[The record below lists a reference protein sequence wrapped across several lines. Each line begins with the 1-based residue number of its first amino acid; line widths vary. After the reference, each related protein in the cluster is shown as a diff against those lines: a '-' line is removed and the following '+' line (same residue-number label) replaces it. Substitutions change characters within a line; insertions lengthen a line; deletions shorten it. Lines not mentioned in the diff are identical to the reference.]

1 MTKYILRRILQ
12 SIPTLIGISILTY
25 VIIDLVPGNPLS
37 QVTQDPNLTVEDRQ
51 RIFDAYGFNDP
62 LHVKYLRWLIG
73 EAPISFGAKPAWS
86 IDLSNGQ
93 TVIVNSDRNDNV
105 TNDADYILETRETAS
120 MSQDVTDSPVRRG
133 RAGEREIVSADAIEI
148 ALAQFGSDVEVVD
161 SGWLPYYGAIVLW
174 QGRILPVYRGPE
186 IIGEEVG
193 DDLGALRGDFG
204 TSFSSKRSTV
214 ETIRLRIGATFEL
227 GVISLVVGLILGLPI
242 GVMAAVWHGT
252 IFDQVTRIMAVLIS
266 SIPVFWLGLILL
278 LIFGSWL
285 QWLPMGN
292 RFPLSFTNEYSIADR
307 IKHLVL
313 PVFTLSSFTIA
324 GFSRFMRAS
333 VLDVLNEDYVRT
345 ARAKGVSDRRVW
357 FIHALRNAMI
367 PIATLLGPSI
377 VGVLSGAVLTESI
390 YSWPG
395 MGLLVVTSVTQQDY
409 PVIMAVVLLFS
420 LLTVVGYL
428 LSDVLYAVFDPRIRL
443 S

>member
-12 SIPTLIGISILTY
+12 SIPTLIGISIITY
-25 VIIDLVPGNPLS
+25 LIIDIAPGNPLS
-37 QVTQDPNLTVEDRQ
+37 QLTQNPNLTYEDRQ
-51 RIFDAYGFNDP
+51 RIFEAYGFNDP
-62 LHVKYLRWLIG
+62 VQVKYFRWLIG

-93 TVIVNSDRNDNV
+93 TAIVDSASGEV
-105 TNDADYILETRETAS
+105 VETRDTIS
-120 MSQDVTDSPVRRG
+120 MNQDVTDSPVRRG
-133 RAGEREIVSADAIEI
+133 RAGERDVGSASASEIAIADAGGD
-148 ALAQFGSDVEVVD
+148 LEVID
-161 SGWLPYYGAIVLW
+161 SGWLPYYGAVVLW
-174 QGRILPVYRGPE
+174 QGRTLPVYRSGE
-186 IIGEEVG
+186 IIGDEVG
-193 DDLGALRGDFG
+193 QDLGALRGDFG
-204 TSFSSKRSTV
+204 TSFASQRTTV
-214 ETIRLRIGATFEL
+214 ETIRLRVAATFEL
-227 GVISLVVGLILGLPI
+227 GTISLIVGLLLGLPI

-252 IFDQVTRIMAVLIS
+252 IFDQITRIMAVLVS

-292 RFPLSFTNEYSIADR
+292 RFPVSFTNDYSLADR
-307 IKHLVL
+307 IRHLVL

-395 MGLLVVTSVTQQDY
+395 MGRLVVDSVVALDY
-409 PVIMAVVLLFS
+409 PVIMALVLLFS
-420 LLTVVGYL
+420 VLTIFGYL

-443 S
+443 N